1 MPYVN
6 GEYLTDDEVS
16 ERRAAQ
22 RGQYRDYAARERPPI
37 RSMYQPDGIQMPE
50 RGPWRED
57 VPTRRDIPMPEVP
70 PGPWEPPGPEE
81 RGPWVPPTGPLER
94 MPPPRRETGTLRP
107 SGGAGSL
114 LASGQ
119 RARAIAREAFAQRPQ
134 LAQSRETVRRGGRR
148 GRPRSHPGA
157 GGRGGFRLGD
167 LLGGLSRV
175 PRAIAG
181 GMAGALPGAALGGW
195 LGGRRS

>member
-16 ERRAAQ
+16 ERRAAE
-22 RGQYRDYAARERPPI
+22 REQYRDYAARERPPI
-37 RSMYQPDGIQMPE
+37 RSMYQPEQPQWQADEEMM
-50 RGPWRED
+50 RAH
-57 VPTRRDIPMPEVP
+57 VPF
-70 PGPWEPPGPEE
+70 
-81 RGPWVPPTGPLER
+81 ER
-94 MPPPRRETGTLRP
+94 MPSPRQETGTLRP

-119 RARAIAREAFAQRPQ
+119 RARAIAREAFARRPQ

-175 PRAIAG
+175 PRAVG
-181 GMAGALPGAALGGW
+181 GAVAGAIPGAAAGW
-195 LGGRRS
+195 MGARRA